1 MTKAFT
7 EDQKEFAYEQFR
19 NSVFNDEEPAKYFGR
34 LIQKYLDADDYR
46 FHDLAG
52 DHYRA
57 VVDEVLAQVCGWQ
70 MDTIIDKTRKGESIG

>member
-46 FHDLAG
+46 FYDLVG
-52 DHYRA
+52 
-57 VVDEVLAQVCGWQ
+57 L
-70 MDTIIDKTRKGESIG
+70 SSL